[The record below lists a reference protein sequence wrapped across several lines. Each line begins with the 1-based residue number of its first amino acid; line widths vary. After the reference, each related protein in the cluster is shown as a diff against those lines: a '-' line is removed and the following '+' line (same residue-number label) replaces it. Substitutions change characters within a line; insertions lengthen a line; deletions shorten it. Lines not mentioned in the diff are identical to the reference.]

1 MKEHTTKK
9 VAVIQAGTSGIG
21 LATAHRLLTDGYF
34 VVVSS
39 RREGN
44 VERAVATLKHS
55 GADVMGVVGHAAREE
70 DRVALADAA
79 TSQRADGAVH
89 ALVCNA
95 ATSVT
100 YGPLLETDAGAWA
113 KMLDTNVSAAMLT
126 VREFAR
132 RNAFATGAAVVLV
145 GSIGGYSPLPGLGA
159 YSVTKTALLGLCR
172 ALAEELAP
180 AVRVNCVAPGI
191 IRTKFSETLWRAWD
205 DGDATTADIPGDGDA
220 AVVRNIGP
228 TTSSATT
235 RRSAPSPGDVA
246 RKRRPFQL
254 PLDRLGRPEDVSGVV
269 AFLLSDDASYVTGE
283 TVVVAGGL
291 RSRL

>member
-1 MKEHTTKK
+1 MKGHTTKK

-21 LATAHRLLTDGYF
+21 LATARRLLTDGYF

-39 RREGN
+39 RREAN
-44 VERAVATLKHS
+44 VARALASLKRN
-55 GADVMGVVGHAAREE
+55 GVDVIGVVGHAGREE
-70 DRVALADAA
+70 DRVKLADTA
-79 TSQRADGAVH
+79 TSLRADGAVH

-95 ATSVT
+95 ATSIT

-126 VREFAR
+126 VRALAR
-132 RNAFATGAAVVLV
+132 RNAFASGAAAVVLV
-145 GSIGGYSPLPGLGA
+145 ASIGGYAPLPGLGA

-205 DGDATTADIPGDGDA
+205 DDDDDGGGGGDATTTSDAPGDGGD
-220 AVVRNIGP
+220 AVVRNIGAP
-228 TTSSATT
+228 TTP
-235 RRSAPSPGDVA
+235 RRTAA
-246 RKRRPFQL
+246 RKRPFQL
-254 PLDRLGRPEDVSGVV
+254 PLDRLGTPEDVSGVV
-269 AFLLSDDASYVTGE
+269 AFLLSDDAAYVTGE